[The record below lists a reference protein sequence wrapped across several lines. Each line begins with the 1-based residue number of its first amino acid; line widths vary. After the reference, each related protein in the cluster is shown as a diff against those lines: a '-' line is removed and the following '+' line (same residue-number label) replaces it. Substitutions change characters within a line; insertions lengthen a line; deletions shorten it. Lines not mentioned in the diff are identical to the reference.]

1 MKKVQKASVPERR
14 APKAVNVA
22 AATTKMAARSA
33 SRSADTAAAD
43 VLPSGGTFRGAR
55 ALQAATAKPPT
66 ESATRVSAA
75 EAALRARVNRM
86 GLLPDPAAEIDVVIG
101 SIVQAGLC
109 HGINQRWQRIG
120 PNDPDQ
126 RQALLVAFHQLLEDS
141 PTPAGEWPGL
151 REVCGDELLGQILSI
166 SHASLRRYGA
176 GERRCPDGVAARL
189 HWLALVVE
197 ALEGSYNA
205 IGIRRWFA
213 RPRQALAGAT
223 PLALLEG
230 SWLPEHPGPRRLKAL
245 AEATQAGMVA
255 S

>member
-1 MKKVQKASVPERR
+1 MEKVRTASSQARS
-14 APKAVNVA
+14 
-22 AATTKMAARSA
+22 ATKPLIVDEVTIRKDARSA
-33 SRSADTAAAD
+33 SRAAGTAA
-43 VLPSGGTFRGAR
+43 
-55 ALQAATAKPPT
+55 
-66 ESATRVSAA
+66 E
-75 EAALRARVNRM
+75 EALRSRVHRM
-86 GLLPDPAAEIDVVIG
+86 GLLHDPAAEIDEVIDALD
-101 SIVQAGLC
+101 QAGLC
-109 HGINQRWQRIG
+109 HGIHQRWQRLG
-120 PNDPDQ
+120 PDDPDQ
-126 RQALLVAFHQLLEDS
+126 RQELLVAFRQLLEDS

-166 SHASLRRYGA
+166 SHASLRRYAA

-213 RPRQALAGAT
+213 RPRQALDGAT

-230 SWLPEHPGPRRLKAL
+230 AWLPEQPGPQRLKAL
-245 AEATQAGMVA
+245 AEAVQAGMVV